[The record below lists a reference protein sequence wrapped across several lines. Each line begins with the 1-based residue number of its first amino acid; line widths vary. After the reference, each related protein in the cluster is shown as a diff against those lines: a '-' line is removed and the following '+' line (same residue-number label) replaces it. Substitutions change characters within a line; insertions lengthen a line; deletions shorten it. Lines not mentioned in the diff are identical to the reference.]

1 MAKMNKW
8 DKLAEYVHSC
18 RIDSM
23 NIINPT
29 AEECGAFSAY
39 DAVLHRMNE
48 LESLEKKLDKS

>member
-8 DKLAEYVHSC
+8 DKLAEYVSRC

-23 NIINPT
+23 KINPT

-48 LESLEKKLDKS
+48 LETLEKKLDKS